1 MTTLEA
7 VSLKFRVRDCDPN
20 TGEVEEG
27 SYDDEYALED
37 VDIALSDFIQRVIKP
52 DFTTAWDAVDENLE
66 VEEVYQLSSFTS
78 IEEAV
83 KNFVSFMGMHA
94 ADRSDRVASSNDG
107 RKLPSHTLLLSG
119 VFRGKTEVLIKSKF
133 AVNLNDPDAG
143 VTMKVSV
150 RSNNLSVSNFIAASV
165 V

>member
-1 MTTLEA
+1 
-7 VSLKFRVRDCDPN
+7 
-20 TGEVEEG
+20 
-27 SYDDEYALED
+27 
-37 VDIALSDFIQRVIKP
+37 
-52 DFTTAWDAVDENLE
+52 
-66 VEEVYQLSSFTS
+66 
-78 IEEAV
+78 
-83 KNFVSFMGMHA
+83 MGMHA